1 MGQGINQIIKLFP
14 HEKLGPMM
22 PRGPPQAWDA
32 WDEFRVEMPMWKT
45 DWRTGAGQ
53 MWMDQALDES
63 NIERIFW
70 GETEGYAAE
79 FSSIVKLSDFFFAM
93 LLVSW
98 HVSCDQRIFGECMER
113 VAWYSLADGFQS
125 CVNPFC
131 AQHAGCKCLCLS
143 HPFAMNF
150 GGKICPKWAAILSP
164 SSVACCGEDNLVIV
178 EGWGDEHP
186 FARIV
191 WWLRGF
197 QPEPNDF
204 GGGSLNLALPLHTCR
219 DRPQG
224 VETVLTDT
232 KWQHLS
238 QPADAY
244 RAF

>member
-14 HEKLGPMM
+14 HEKLGQMM

-98 HVSCDQRIFGECMER
+98 HMYHVTNEFLGNVWKELPGTHLQMVFKAVSTHSAPNML
-113 VAWYSLADGFQS
+113 V
-125 CVNPFC
+125 VNAC
-131 AQHAGCKCLCLS
+131 AFH
-143 HPFAMNF
+143 
-150 GGKICPKWAAILSP
+150 ILSP
-164 SSVACCGEDNLVIV
+164 WTLVGKYVQNERPSS
-178 EGWGDEHP
+178 
-186 FARIV
+186 
-191 WWLRGF
+191 
-197 QPEPNDF
+197 
-204 GGGSLNLALPLHTCR
+204 ALPLWLAAGRT
-219 DRPQG
+219 
-224 VETVLTDT
+224 T
-232 KWQHLS
+232 W
-238 QPADAY
+238 
-244 RAF
+244 